1 MQVQLTENKE
11 IDYSGRDLVV
21 LVAKIND
28 ELTFSDEVSTEIKN
42 FINKFSLETVSEGN
56 RIYDKN
62 NIKVLHLLV
71 KDTLQKVIF
80 VGMGNDFSGFAL
92 KNLMGETVRAMIKER
107 FVEGL
112 ILLPSKSIFREEMIV
127 VLPAMVEGLLL
138 GSYKFEKLKSKKSD
152 TTLTMVDLCLDINDS
167 KEIVALEKAM
177 AQSMDLAKR
186 INQTRDLII
195 TPSNFITPKKLTN
208 VLVKFAEE
216 HKLEHELLDVKD
228 MKKLKMEAL
237 LSVGAGS
244 ENKPLLATA
253 KYQGNP
259 DSKEW
264 VALVGKGITF
274 DSGGIS
280 IKPSTDMHEMKD
292 DMAGAATVLGAFK
305 HIVAQKLVA
314 NVIVVLACAE
324 NMPSGTATRPGDVVT
339 AMNGKTIEIINTDAE
354 GRMVLADAVAY
365 AEQLGAT
372 KVIDVATLTGACVIA
387 FGETAAAL
395 VSNNQEFCDKFLT
408 MAQKT
413 GERFWQMPTYEDY
426 KELIKSDVAD
436 VKNSGGRAAGT
447 ITGGLFIGEFVTKPW
462 IHIDIAGTVNSS
474 KNKGYLVKGP
484 TGVAIKTLVELAQ
497 AL

>member
-1 MQVQLTENKE
+1 MQVRLKNNKE
-11 IDYSGRDLVV
+11 IDYMGKELVV
-21 LVAKIND
+21 LVAKVSDKLI
-28 ELTFSDEVSTEIKN
+28 FSEEVSTEIQT
-42 FINKFSLETVSEGN
+42 FINKLSLETVGEGKQ
-56 RIYDKN
+56 IYDKN
-62 NIKVLHLLV
+62 ILNTLHILINDNI
-71 KDTLQKVIF
+71 QKVIL
-80 VGMGNDFSGFAL
+80 VGMGNDFSSFAL
-92 KNLMGETVRAMIKER
+92 KNLMGDVVRSMIKER
-107 FVEGL
+107 FVNAL
-112 ILLPSKSIFREEMIV
+112 ILLPNKSILSEDLISIV
-127 VLPAMVEGLLL
+127 PAMAEGILL

-152 TTLTMVDLCLDINDS
+152 DTLATVEICLDLNDNAS
-167 KEIVALEKAM
+167 LSALEKA
-177 AQSMDLAKR
+177 AAKAIDLAKK
-186 INQTRDLII
+186 INQSRDLII
-195 TPSNFITPKKLTN
+195 TPSNFITPKKLTGI
-208 VLVKFAEE
+208 LVKFAEE
-216 HKLEHELLDVKD
+216 YKLEHELLDVKD

-244 ENKPLLATA
+244 ENKPLLAVA

-259 DSKEW
+259 ASKEW

-280 IKPSTDMHEMKD
+280 LKPSTDMHEMKD

-305 HIVAQKLVA
+305 HIVAEKLVA

-324 NMPSGTATRPGDVVT
+324 NMPSGTATRPGDVVS

-354 GRMVLADAVAY
+354 GRLVLADAVCY
-365 AEQLGAT
+365 AEKLGAT
-372 KVIDVATLTGACVIA
+372 RIIDVATLTGACVIA
-387 FGETAAAL
+387 FGETVAAL
-395 VSNNQEFCDKFLT
+395 VSNNQEFCDKFLSVAKT
-408 MAQKT
+408 T

-462 IHIDIAGTVNSS
+462 IHVDIAGTVNSS

-484 TGVAIKTLVELAQ
+484 AGFAIKTLVELAQ